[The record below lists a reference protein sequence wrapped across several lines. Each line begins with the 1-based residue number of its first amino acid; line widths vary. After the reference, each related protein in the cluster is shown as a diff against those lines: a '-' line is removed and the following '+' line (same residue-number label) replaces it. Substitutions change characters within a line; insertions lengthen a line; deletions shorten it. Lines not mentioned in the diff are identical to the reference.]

1 MRFPKDINAELGT
14 AAMAMPPW
22 ALDLLDDLDANA
34 SRAWTRLGSTY
45 RSCRSSRTA
54 QQLEP
59 HHAVDLSRRPNDR
72 LAAAVAA
79 HSDRFAG
86 FAALPMS
93 GPQAAADELR
103 RSVLGARCSI

>member
-1 MRFPKDINAELGT
+1 MD
-14 AAMAMPPW
+14 AAGIDVQILSFVAH
-22 ALDLLDDLDANA
+22 
-34 SRAWTRLGSTY
+34 GI
-45 RSCRSSRTA
+45 